1 MTYTIN
7 KSNGTKL
14 VDVLDGTIDE
24 TTNLKLIGKNATTF
38 GEALNEDLVFLL
50 ENFSNSIPPSRPLTG
65 QIWYNTADSKLQVYS
80 GLTGGWRTAGSP
92 IVSQT
97 QPASLTTGDLWINS
111 FDKQLYFFD
120 GTALTLAGPIWS
132 DKQGT
137 TGFVAE
143 TLYDEFG
150 NSKPILKLWVNNVNL
165 GMFSSAEFV
174 PVPAMTGYTIIRKG
188 YTSNSAVS
196 STFDLIAI
204 DSTLLGGV
212 AASGY
217 LRRDSISNGASTM
230 TVPLYVANNSGVTVG
245 TTQNAQFKVSGY
257 NLQIENTRSNG
268 NISIRT
274 TKTSGTDIIT
284 DNIVISASNGFVGI
298 NNSLPGVQLDITGNI
313 KASGTSEFIGNLY
326 VNTDKF
332 TVAASTG
339 NTVVAGTL
347 NVTGLSTL
355 GSAKINSLT
364 SGRVL
369 LAGSSGLVQDNSKLT
384 FNNSTLAVTGNLTV
398 SGKILTKPIALS
410 LIDNDILV
418 GTDVVAG
425 TITILNQL
433 ASPSDY
439 LDTQKAII
447 RYTHINFLTSSVDN
461 SYNKSYTL
469 TGGVWTLDSP

>member
-65 QIWYNTADSKLQVYS
+65 QIWYNSADFKLQVYT
-80 GLTGGWRTAGSP
+80 GLTGGWRTAGAPLVQS
-92 IVSQT
+92 T
-97 QPASLTTGDLWINS
+97 QPASLITGDLWINDL
-111 FDKQLYFFD
+111 DKQLYFFD
-120 GTALTLAGPIWS
+120 GTALTLAGPTWTS
-132 DKQGT
+132 KQGI
-137 TGFVAE
+137 TGVVAE

-150 NSKPILKLWVNNVNL
+150 NSKPVLKLWVNNVNL
-165 GMFSSAEFV
+165 GMFSAAEFV
-174 PVPAMTGYTIIRKG
+174 PVPAITGYAIIRKG

-196 STFDLIAI
+196 STFDLVAI
-204 DSTLLGGV
+204 DSNLLGGV
-212 AASGY
+212 PATNY
-217 LRRDSISNGASTM
+217 LRKDTSANGASTM
-230 TVPLYVANNSGVTVG
+230 NVPLSVSNDSGISIG
-245 TTQNAQFKVSGY
+245 NYNNAQFKLDGY

-274 TKTSGTDIIT
+274 TKTSGSDVTT
-284 DNIVISASNGFVGI
+284 NNIFINASTGFIGI
-298 NNSLPGVQLDITGNI
+298 NNSSPNVQLDITGNI
-313 KASGTSEFIGNLY
+313 KASGTSEFAGNLY
-326 VNTDKF
+326 VNTNKF

-339 NTVVAGTL
+339 NTMVAGTL

-355 GSAKINSLT
+355 GSAKVSSLT

-369 LAGSSGLVQDNSKLT
+369 LAGASGVLQDNSNLT
-384 FNNSTLAVTGNLTV
+384 FNSSTLAVTGNLTV

-410 LIDNDILV
+410 LVDNDILV
-418 GTDVVAG
+418 GADVVPG

-433 ASPSDY
+433 ASPSNY

-447 RYTHINFLTSSVDN
+447 RYTHINFSTSSVDN

-469 TGGVWTLDSP
+469 TGGVWTVDSP